1 MYTYKTKGGK
11 EISMNEAARVA
22 FQKLMLEANDLF
34 AESVKAY
41 TDENIDRLAAL
52 TASIYARMDFL
63 YCVLDEEDKAFLKA
77 GDELLYILMLVGNP
91 ELEKVTKYIEA
102 MNTKK

>member
-63 YCVLDEEDKAFLKA
+63 YCVFEEEDKTHLKA
-77 GDELLYILMLVGNP
+77 VDEVLYTLMLLNN
-91 ELEKVTKYIEA
+91 LETRKVSKYIKDMKSE
-102 MNTKK
+102 K